1 MLKNCACDISTSV
14 PSEEFHE
21 VDHVRCHPCSIKKIK
36 IMLAIVGVLA
46 VMVGVLSQIVI
57 FG

>member
-14 PSEEFHE
+14 PSEVFHE
-21 VDHVRCHPCSIKKIK
+21 VDRAQFSPCSIKKTK
-36 IMLAIVGVLA
+36 IMLAIVGVIA
-46 VMVGVLSQIVI
+46 IMAGVLLRIVV